1 MFGAVAAGAAA
12 GGHDSIV
19 DASRR
24 MARLSGVVYR
34 PAPAAAAVYE
44 ELYREYVRLH
54 DLFGR
59 GGEDVMKNL
68 RSIRAS
74 VEARE
79 RQTESEER

>member
-12 GGHDSIV
+12 GGYDSIV
-19 DASRR
+19 DASRS
-24 MARLSGVVYR
+24 MAPQSREQFR
-34 PAPAAAAVYE
+34 PDPAASAVYE

-59 GGEDVMKNL
+59 GGDGVMKNL

-74 VEARE
+74 VEGRRRHRE
-79 RQTESEER
+79 